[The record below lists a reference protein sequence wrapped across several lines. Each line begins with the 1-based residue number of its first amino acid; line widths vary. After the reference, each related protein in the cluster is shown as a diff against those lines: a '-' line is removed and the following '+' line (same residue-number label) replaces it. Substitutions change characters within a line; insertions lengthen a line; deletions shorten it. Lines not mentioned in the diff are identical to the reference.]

1 MFIVIDGLDGCGK
14 STLIHNLEKVRQFYK
29 TFEPGGTEF
38 GQKIRKLVFENHNNI
53 SLETEAL
60 LMFAD
65 RKEHL
70 KTIQKMLND
79 GYDVVCDRYVGS
91 SYIYQGDLGFSKI
104 KELEN

>member
-1 MFIVIDGLDGCGK
+1 M
-14 STLIHNLEKVRQFYK
+14 
-29 TFEPGGTEF
+29 
-38 GQKIRKLVFENHNNI
+38 VFENHNNI

-79 GYDVVCDRYVGS
+79 GYDVVCDRYRWRRV
-91 SYIYQGDLGFSKI
+91 SK
-104 KELEN
+104 

>member
-1 MFIVIDGLDGCGK
+1 M
-14 STLIHNLEKVRQFYK
+14 
-29 TFEPGGTEF
+29 
-38 GQKIRKLVFENHNNI
+38 VFENHNNI

-79 GYDVVCDRYVGS
+79 GYDVVCDRYR
-91 SYIYQGDLGFSKI
+91 
-104 KELEN
+104 